1 MTTTRGGDHPPDHE
15 AAVGPLVRL
24 TPDCSPKLLEK
35 PCVYSRSTDELYFIN
50 SQALA
55 FLEKCARGA
64 TTPDS
69 DEDRA
74 FVDFCLEENILETAK
89 EPAPRALCLRQSPV
103 PSLRYLLLHIT
114 DRCNLKCRHCFL
126 GEGGSRELSL
136 PEIVAIADQFEAMQG
151 LRLLISG
158 GEPLLH
164 KSFWE
169 VNDYLRRKDLRVVLL
184 TNGTLIDEETA
195 RRLSAQEVQISLD
208 GMREAHDHLRGWGSF
223 ERSVAAIRH
232 LRSAGVDV
240 SVATMIHQRNLDD
253 FDVLE
258 ELVRELGAR
267 EWSIDLPSAV
277 GRLAD
282 NSDLLVDPRSAGPF
296 LRRSYGGA
304 IHEPLASF
312 ACGAH
317 LMAVMADGKVARCGF
332 YADEAVGSIE
342 AGLKP
347 CWQKIA
353 KTPLSDLECNC
364 QFVEECR
371 GGCRFRAHGY
381 NKPYGADLCQCYRYG
396 VLE

>member
-1 MTTTRGGDHPPDHE
+1 MT
-15 AAVGPLVRL
+15 
-24 TPDCSPKLLEK
+24 
-35 PCVYSRSTDELYFIN
+35 
-50 SQALA
+50 
-55 FLEKCARGA
+55 FLEKCGRGA
-64 TTPDS
+64 VAPDS
-69 DEDRA
+69 DEDKE
-74 FVDFCLEENILETAK
+74 FVDFCLDENILE
-89 EPAPRALCLRQSPV
+89 PAGEVTPRALHLRASPV

-114 DRCNLKCRHCFL
+114 DRCNLKCRHCFQ
-126 GEGGSRELSL
+126 GESGSHDLSL

-169 VNDYLRRKDLRVVLL
+169 VNDYLGQKDLRVVLL
-184 TNGTLIDEETA
+184 TNGTLIDEKTA
-195 RRLSAQEVQISLD
+195 HRLSAQEVQISLD

-223 ERSVAAIRH
+223 ERSVAAIGY
-232 LRSAGVDV
+232 LKTAGVDV
-240 SVATMIHQRNLDD
+240 SVATMIHRRNLDD
-253 FDVLE
+253 FDNLE

-282 NSDLLVDPRSAGPF
+282 NTDLLVDPRTAGPY

-304 IHEPLASF
+304 IHEPLAGF

-317 LMAVMADGKVARCGF
+317 LMAVMTDGKVARCGF
-332 YADEAVGSIE
+332 YADKAIGSIE
-342 AGLKP
+342 EGLEP

-353 KTPLSDLECNC
+353 KIPLSDLECNC

-381 NKPYGADLCQCYRYG
+381 NKENGADLCQCYRYG
-396 VLE
+396 VLK